1 MLSHLHAMAVFA
13 KTVQCGSFR
22 GAAKALNLSPSVVS
36 HHITQLEA
44 ALGVALLY
52 RSTRRFSLT
61 HDGEQLLAT
70 ARAIVETAES
80 GLNQAAL
87 RASEPAGHLTITAP
101 AVLLV
106 GSLAEDLVAFTRAYP
121 KVTLGI
127 RATETTIDLIRDGVD
142 LAIRASSAPQN
153 SQLKRKKLF
162 SMARVLVTSPAYLA
176 SRTAVRSPD
185 DLRALDWIR
194 LSARAAQVRLLGP
207 GNRSRLIAFEPRVT
221 VDSAQ
226 VMLDLASSGLGV
238 AALPLAAAAAPIRR
252 GELVE
257 VLPSWR
263 PEAVPVFAAWPP
275 NAPRHGLALRLVHT
289 LVERH
294 HKTSGRSSGGSV

>member
-1 MLSHLHAMAVFA
+1 MLGRLRAMAVFA
-13 KTVQCGSFR
+13 KTVECGSFR

-61 HDGEQLLAT
+61 HDGEQLLAA

-87 RASEPAGHLTITAP
+87 RASEPSGHLTITAP
-101 AVLLV
+101 SVLLL
-106 GSLAEDLVAFTRAYP
+106 GSLAEDLVVFTRAYP
-121 KVTLGI
+121 KVTLSI
-127 RATETTIDLIRDGVD
+127 RATETTIDLIREGVD
-142 LAIRASSAPQN
+142 LAIRASASPPD
-153 SQLKRKKLF
+153 SQLKCKKLF
-162 SMARVLVTSPAYLA
+162 SMVRVLVASPAYLA
-176 SRTAVRSPD
+176 SRSAVRSPD

-207 GNRSRLIAFEPRVT
+207 GNRSRVVAFEPRVS

-226 VMLDLASSGLGV
+226 VMLELASSGLGI
-238 AALPLAAAAAPIRR
+238 AAVPLTAAAAPIRR
-252 GELVE
+252 GELLE
-257 VLPSWR
+257 VLPSWS
-263 PEAVPVFAAWPP
+263 PEAVPVYAVWPP
-275 NAPRHGLALRLVHT
+275 NAPRHGLAIRLVDT
-289 LVERH
+289 LIERH
-294 HKTSGRSSGGSV
+294 RKTSGARTR